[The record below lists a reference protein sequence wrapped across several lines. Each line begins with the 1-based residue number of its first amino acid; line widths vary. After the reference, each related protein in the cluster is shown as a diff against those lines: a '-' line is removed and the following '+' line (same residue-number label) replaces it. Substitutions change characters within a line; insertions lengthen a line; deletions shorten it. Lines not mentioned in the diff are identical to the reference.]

1 VTGSW
6 ERALDECDARLDAV
20 TAALA
25 DGTPPAVEAFAPPA
39 VDGPIPAHLA
49 DRARECEA
57 RGEEL
62 QQRLERELEEI
73 RRELR
78 RLPRMPRPPRE
89 AHFDAQA

>member
-1 VTGSW
+1 MTGSW

-25 DGTPPAVEAFAPPA
+25 AGTRPAVETFAPPA
-39 VDGPIPAHLA
+39 VDGPIPAELGG
-49 DRARECEA
+49 RARECA
-57 RGEEL
+57 SRGEEL
-62 QQRLERELEEI
+62 RERLEGELEAI
-73 RRELR
+73 RAELR